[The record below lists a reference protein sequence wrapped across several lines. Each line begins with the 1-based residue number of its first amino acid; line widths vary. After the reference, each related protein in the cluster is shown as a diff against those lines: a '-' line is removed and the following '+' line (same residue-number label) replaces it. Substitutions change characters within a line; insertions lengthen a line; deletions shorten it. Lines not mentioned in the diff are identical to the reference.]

1 MLIPISLLAG
11 SAALDIYANY
21 CVKRSVGFSRWGWG
35 ALALLSIILAFVVLS
50 FAVRYL
56 PLGVA
61 YAVWG
66 SLGMVGTA
74 LLDIFIFRS
83 FLGKKG
89 WLGIGFIIAGML
101 LLNWAQ

>member
-1 MLIPISLLAG
+1 MLLPFSLLAG

-21 CVKRSVGFSRWGWG
+21 CVKRSAGFSHWGWG
-35 ALALLSIILAFVVLS
+35 TLSLASIVLAFVILS
-50 FAVRYL
+50 FAVHYL

-74 LLDIFIFRS
+74 LLDILVFRS
-83 FLGKKG
+83 PLGKKG
-89 WLGIGFIIAGML
+89 WAGIGFIVAGML
-101 LLNWAQ
+101 LLNAA

>member
-1 MLIPISLLAG
+1 MLVPFSLLAG
-11 SAALDIYANY
+11 SAVLDIYANY
-21 CVKRSVGFSRWGWG
+21 CIKRSVGFIRWGWG
-35 ALALLSIILAFVVLS
+35 ALSLTSIVLAFVVLS

-74 LLDIFIFRS
+74 ILDIVVFRS
-83 FLGKKG
+83 SLGRKG
-89 WLGIGFIIAGML
+89 WAGIEFIVAGML
-101 LLNWAQ
+101 LLNAA

>member
-1 MLIPISLLAG
+1 MLIPMSLLAG

-21 CVKRSVGFSRWGWG
+21 CIKRSAGFKRWGWG
-35 ALALLSIILAFVVLS
+35 ALSLLSIIVAFGILS
-50 FAVRYL
+50 IAVRYM

-74 LLDIFIFRS
+74 LLDIFVFRS

-89 WLGIGFIIAGML
+89 WLGIGFIVAGML
-101 LLNWAQ
+101 LLNFA

>member
-1 MLIPISLLAG
+1 MLLPFSLLAG

-21 CVKRSVGFSRWGWG
+21 CVKRSVGFSRPGWS
-35 ALALLSIILAFVVLS
+35 ALALASILVAFAVLSI
-50 FAVRYL
+50 AVRYM

-74 LLDIFIFRS
+74 LLDIFVFRS
-83 FLGKKG
+83 PLGRKG
-89 WLGIGFIIAGML
+89 WAGIGFIMAGML
-101 LLNWAQ
+101 LLNAA

>member
-1 MLIPISLLAG
+1 MLTPISLLAG
-11 SAALDIYANY
+11 SAALDVYANY

-35 ALALLSIILAFVVLS
+35 FLALASIIVAFVVLS

-83 FLGKKG
+83 PLGKKG
-89 WLGIGFIIAGML
+89 WVGIFFIVAGML
-101 LLNWAQ
+101 LLNMA